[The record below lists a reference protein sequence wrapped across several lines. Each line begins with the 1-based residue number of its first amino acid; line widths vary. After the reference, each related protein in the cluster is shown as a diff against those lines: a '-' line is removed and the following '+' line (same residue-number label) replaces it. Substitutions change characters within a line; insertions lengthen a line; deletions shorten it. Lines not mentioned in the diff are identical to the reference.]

1 MYNST
6 IILMKKR
13 SCGVEINLIIAI
25 YFFKFS
31 ISSKLLFF
39 DTIVKTIQR
48 IEYDQT
54 DRKFINFKLYIKD

>member
-1 MYNST
+1 MWSRNKLDYCD
-6 IILMKKR
+6 I
-13 SCGVEINLIIAI
+13 
-25 YFFKFS
+25 FFKFS